1 MKGIRYTVPEI
12 TAQSILSAA
21 VQTDTGYRF
30 SFDATDSSKEYLV
43 DMTRQDDCP
52 MFYQLMCILHGD
64 TVKTNVGICN
74 DLADIIVYI
83 DFSGIFDRNPVGRI
97 AEQQRIAEY
106 MFRPEGIFL
115 DFGKGVNRY
124 LAFERS
130 ASMSRQSRLSFIRA
144 DFYEQIKE
152 RMMLGMNIGMCQLSK
167 LYAYNGLLFT
177 GGRRIDDFCLDEKNI
192 VLIDNPK
199 SIVKN
204 IPVITVED
212 DGTDSPMR
220 RYTRTEKIADI
231 EVTEFDGE
239 GIISTELAQK
249 LNPYHDGNILHH
261 SFQIRMPYV
270 KGVVHEVDFGAL
282 YTELGITHITD
293 IFGIS
298 HAVTEVQMVLTKS
311 MFKGFGWMKENG
323 LSFSEYLERCQKHRH
338 ALYVSGMDSAKEQQY
353 TEFNYQFL
361 NTAAITNEEFRPADL
376 PLGWTHT
383 PEWDTRDWVTKATET
398 AYWNYIGDNG
408 ERRRYFLQDL
418 NNENLKITD
427 RRYQRVKLVQ
437 KNGLYTEESI
447 FARELQN
454 KAEHI
459 LSGYG
464 IGKLIVSG
472 DNRYLSDDLMR
483 LLAYLVKD
491 TEAYHVLEAECLSG
505 NTFYAPEPYYTEN
518 DSYTLLR
525 NPHISRNEEAT
536 VIPLIEVGKMR
547 KKYLS
552 HLHYVVM
559 VDSRSLIPDRL
570 GGADYDGD
578 MVKTISDP
586 LINRCIAR
594 NNDDKPLLKIPTAKP
609 LIQDANDWES
619 RFKSVRS
626 TFSSRVGQISNAAL
640 NRSIIA
646 YDENSDEEERE
657 NCRKETETLAILIG
671 LEIDS
676 AKSGIKPDL
685 SEYLCTRKVG
695 RSAFLKY
702 KYIVDKNDNP
712 KWYEPTQNQRLDKF
726 FRCVDWENVSSNLER
741 LPYYAQKLEQDT
753 QKCISI
759 PVSDESLFLFAN
771 ETDWKEKLDF
781 AMLSRMTQLIADYE
795 EALRRCRY
803 LHIDTEYMTR
813 KTDIGRILYAR
824 GQEQEYLVDELY
836 HAFDRVSPQD
846 MRRARL
852 KLNKSGW
859 IYTPKE
865 ERENVLFSILPLT
878 ADSSYNELFC
888 DFRNGGFRILGDII
902 CDYDDM
908 YSKRSIKKHLTGKKG
923 DSKDLRF
930 MMKGIKQ
937 ASDYKEEL
945 VHKCLACL
953 QPADSKK
960 RTDFEEVAK
969 CAIALGKRQ
978 FALEVLPG
986 VLYDLTLDRSHVYD
1000 VQNQKKK
1007 RWFRK

>member
-21 VQTDTGYRF
+21 IQTDTGYQF
-30 SFDATDSSKEYLV
+30 SFDATDSSKEYLM
-43 DMTRQDDCP
+43 DMTQQDDCP
-52 MFYQLMCILHGD
+52 IFYQLMCILHGD
-64 TVKTNVGICN
+64 AVKTNVGICN
-74 DLADIIVYI
+74 DIADIIVYI

-97 AEQQRIAEY
+97 AEWQRIAEY
-106 MFRPEGIFL
+106 MFRPEGIYL
-115 DFGKGVNRY
+115 DFGKGIHRY
-124 LAFERS
+124 IAFERS
-130 ASMSRQSRLSFIRA
+130 ASMSRESKLSFIRE
-144 DFYEQIKE
+144 DFYEKAKE
-152 RMMLGMNIGMCQLSK
+152 RMTLGMNIGMCQLSK

-177 GGRRIDDFCLDEKNI
+177 GGRRIDDFCLDDKNI

-199 SIVKN
+199 SIVKDV
-204 IPVITVED
+204 PVITVED
-212 DGTDSPMR
+212 DGTNNPMR
-220 RYTRTEKIADI
+220 RYTRTEKTANI

-239 GIISTELAQK
+239 GLISVELSKK
-249 LNPYHDGNILHH
+249 LNPYHDGNNLHH
-261 SFQIRMPYV
+261 SFQIRMPYA
-270 KGVVHEVDFGAL
+270 KGVVHEVDFASL
-282 YTELGITHITD
+282 YAELGVTHITD

-298 HAVTEVQMVLTKS
+298 HSVTEVQMILTKS
-311 MFKGFGWMKENG
+311 MFKCFGWMKENG
-323 LSFSEYLERCQKHRH
+323 LSFAKYLERCQKYRH

-361 NTAAITNEEFRPADL
+361 NTAAITDEEFRPADL

-383 PEWDTRDWVTKATET
+383 PEWDNRAWVTKATEI
-398 AYWNYIGDNG
+398 AYWNYIGNNG
-408 ERRRYFLQDL
+408 ERRKYFLQDL
-418 NNENLKITD
+418 NDEKLEITD
-427 RRYQRVKLVQ
+427 RRYQRAKLIE
-437 KNGLYTEESI
+437 KNGLYTEEPL
-447 FARELQN
+447 FAKELQG

-464 IGKLIVSG
+464 VGRLIISG
-472 DNRYLSDDLMR
+472 ENRYLSDDLMR

-491 TEAYHVLEAECLSG
+491 TKSFDILTDECLSG
-505 NTFYAPEPYYTEN
+505 NTFYAPKPCYTEN

-536 VIPLIEVGKMR
+536 VIPLTEVGELR

-594 NNDDKPLLKIPTAKP
+594 NNDDKPLLKIPTAEP
-609 LIQDANDWES
+609 LIQNADDWKS
-619 RFKSVRS
+619 RFKSIRS

-640 NRSIIA
+640 NRSVIA
-646 YDENSDEEERE
+646 YNENSDGEERE
-657 NCRKETETLAILIG
+657 NCRKEAETLAILTG

-685 SEYLCTRKVG
+685 SEYLGTRKVR
-695 RSAFLKY
+695 RSGFLKY
-702 KYIVDKNDNP
+702 KYIVDKNDNS
-712 KWYEPTQNQRLDKF
+712 KWYEPTQNERLDKF

-741 LPYYAQKLEQDT
+741 LPYYAQKLEHDT
-753 QKCISI
+753 QKCIPI

-771 ETDWKEKLDF
+771 EPDWKEKLDS
-781 AMLSRMTQLIADYE
+781 AMLSRMTELIADYE

-824 GQEQEYLVDELY
+824 GQEQEYSVDELY

-852 KLNKSGW
+852 KLNENGW

-865 ERENVLFSILPLT
+865 ERETILFSMLPFT

-930 MMKGIKQ
+930 MMKGIEQ
-937 ASDYKEEL
+937 SPDYKEEL
-945 VHKCLACL
+945 VRKCLACL
-953 QPADSKK
+953 QPPDSKK
-960 RTDFEEVAK
+960 RTDFEEAAK
-969 CAIALGKRQ
+969 CTIALGKRQ

-986 VLYDLTLDRSHVYD
+986 ALYRLTIDRSQVYD
-1000 VQNQKKK
+1000 VQNSKKK